1 MEGFNKAISF
11 ILGLVVVVVF
21 IAVLTGRINLKNKIP
36 SFTGGIF
43 SRTTPTP
50 TVFIPTDQ
58 PTTVV
63 LDNQNQAQN
72 TTDNQENTN
81 YHQYQTNN
89 PTTVSNGKTT
99 SIPNT
104 GPELFFPLVVSGLSI
119 GLYFKN
125 LSHKQ
130 QS

>member
-43 SRTTPTP
+43 SRPTPTP
-50 TVFIPTDQ
+50 TKPPVSHQ
-58 PTTVV
+58 GTVV
-63 LDNQNQAQN
+63 LDNQNQTQN
-72 TTDNQENTN
+72 NTESQENAN

-89 PTTVSNGKTT
+89 APPSNTTN
-99 SIPNT
+99 IPNT
-104 GPELFFPLVVSGLSI
+104 GPELFLPIVLSGLTA
-119 GLYFKN
+119 GLLLKRTSYK
-125 LSHKQ
+125 
-130 QS
+130 

>member
-43 SRTTPTP
+43 SRPTLTP
-50 TVFIPTDQ
+50 TVVIPTEQ
-58 PTTVV
+58 ISTVV
-63 LDNQNQAQN
+63 LDNQNQTQN
-72 TTDNQENTN
+72 PSNNQEDSN
-81 YHQYQTNN
+81 YHQYQANN
-89 PTTVSNGKTT
+89 STTFSNTKTT

-104 GPELFFPLVVSGLSI
+104 GPELFLPIVISSLSM
-119 GLYFKN
+119 GFLFKKI
-125 LSHKQ
+125 SHK
-130 QS
+130 

>member
-21 IAVLTGRINLKNKIP
+21 VAVLTGRINLKNRIP
-36 SFTGGIF
+36 SFNAGIF

-50 TVFIPTDQ
+50 TVLKPTGQ
-58 PTTVV
+58 QTTTVV
-63 LDNQNQAQN
+63 LDNQNQTQSN
-72 TTDNQENTN
+72 TDNQGNVN

-89 PTTVSNGKTT
+89 TTPLNNKTT

-104 GPELFFPLVVSGLSI
+104 GPELFFPIVFSGLSM
-119 GLYFKN
+119 GLIFKKI
-125 LSHKQ
+125 SHK
-130 QS
+130 